1 MIVRRSASG
10 TWFTLILLGVVT
22 VLAAMTWPVRSTS
35 YLIPAFILVPTAVLL
50 VIQLVKDIRASAT
63 GRAADEAMVP
73 ARAFAWLGLMPMLL
87 GAIGLVAGGALY
99 TLLYLKVRTG
109 ETWTSSMTA
118 SLGVGGGLTALAYLL
133 RMPQLF
139 AGLIW

>member
-1 MIVRRSASG
+1 MIVRRSTSG
-10 TWFTLILLGVVT
+10 TWVTLILLVV
-22 VLAAMTWPVRSTS
+22 VILLAAMTWPVRSTS

-63 GRAADEAMVP
+63 KRATDDAMML
-73 ARAFAWLGLMPMLL
+73 ARAFAWLMLMPVLL
-87 GAIGLVAGGALY
+87 AATGLVAGGALY
-99 TLLYLKVRTG
+99 TLLYLKLRTG
-109 ETWTSSMTA
+109 ESWNLSIATSISI
-118 SLGVGGGLTALAYLL
+118 GGGLGVLAYLL